1 MYNTDL
7 TEEERI
13 PLAIKQRLEYLR
25 EEIREG
31 RISYLET
38 VELQDLVDYIP
49 DHDVMLLQ
57 WAGVEEF
64 PE

>member
-1 MYNTDL
+1 MYNTDI
-7 TEEERI
+7 TELERI

-25 EEIREG
+25 KEIREN
-31 RISYLET
+31 RISYFET
-38 VELQDLVDYIP
+38 VELQDLADYIQ
-49 DHDVMLLQ
+49 DDDVELLQ